1 MSTDSRAL
9 RVPWDPWKS
18 HPSARM
24 IWDLALGV
32 EDVSL
37 CTLTLPLRI
46 LMKLKPGRTTL
57 LTMPRSEIAKDKD

>member
-24 IWDLALGV
+24 IWDLALRV

-57 LTMPRSEIAKDKD
+57 LMMPRSEIAKDKD